1 MTTLIPRK
9 ELFGNPEIYAVK
21 INADGKFIS
30 WLAPK
35 NNVMNI
41 WCAPLDNIENK
52 VCITHESLRPISRF
66 HWSKHPDYIF
76 YYQDNNGD
84 ENWHIHSVNIHT
96 KVDIDLTDISGVNA
110 EIISMSWHS
119 PQYIL
124 IGLNDRDSRW
134 HDIYK
139 IDITTGEKKLLILN
153 DNEYSRFIFDENYD
167 VKLVE
172 KSIES
177 EGIRVIYKRVNEEW
191 IELTRI
197 KHESSWTTYVSHFE
211 SSGEYFYMVDSR
223 EVDKS
228 VLTKIRFEDGKKE
241 IIAKSDKADID
252 KFMMHPVSYEIE
264 AWSYNYLRPKWFA
277 LVDTIEVDF
286 VTLNAK
292 FGESYT
298 IGSRTKDNNRWIIL
312 VRDATHAGTYYL
324 YERHTK
330 NISKLFDMYPNLKQY
345 TLLLMYDFTIQA
357 RDGLL
362 LTSYLTMP
370 EGVTLDDKMV
380 SNNSVPMV
388 LLVHGGPL
396 GRDEYGYNRI
406 HQWLAN
412 RGYAVLSVNFRG
424 STGFG
429 KNFINKADGEW
440 SGKMH
445 DDLIDAV
452 DWATAQGIAD
462 KNRVAIMGR
471 SYGGYAT
478 LVGLS
483 YTPEVFC
490 CGIDV
495 VGPSNLET
503 LLNTIPAYW
512 QSFYAELVRRIGGDP
527 KTSEGLAY
535 LKKCSPLYKVNNIR
549 KPLLIGQGAND
560 PRVKQAES
568 DQIVSAMK
576 KRNLPVTYVVYSDEG
591 HVWTRPENHL
601 SFNALIEKF
610 LATNLGG
617 RCEPIGD
624 AFEGSSIEIREGSI
638 E

>member
-9 ELFGNPEIYAVK
+9 ELFGNPEIDDAK
-21 INADGKFIS
+21 ISSDGKFIS
-30 WLAPK
+30 WRAPK
-35 NNVMNI
+35 NGVMNI
-41 WCAPLDNIENK
+41 WLAPLDNIENK
-52 VCITHESLRPISRF
+52 ACITNESLRPINIY
-66 HWSKHPDYIF
+66 HWSKHSDYILYF
-76 YYQDNNGD
+76 QDNKGD

-96 KVDIDLTDISGVNA
+96 KIDIDLTDISGVNA
-110 EIISMSWHS
+110 EIILMGWNTPKS
-119 PQYIL
+119 IL
-124 IGLNDRDSRW
+124 VGLNNRDASW

-139 IDITTGEKKLLILN
+139 IDITNGEKKLLILN
-153 DNEYSRFIFDENYD
+153 DNEYSNFIFDENYCL
-167 VKLVE
+167 KLVE
-172 KSIES
+172 KSIGS
-177 EGIRVIYKRVNEEW
+177 ENTRVIYKRVNEAW
-191 IELTRI
+191 VELTRI
-197 KHESSWTTYVSHFE
+197 EYEDSLTTYISHFE
-211 SSGEYFYMVDSR
+211 NSGKYFYMVDSR
-223 EVDKS
+223 GVDKNIL
-228 VLTKIRFEDGKKE
+228 VKVRLEDGEKE
-241 IIAKSDKADID
+241 ILAKSDKADIH
-252 KFMMHPVSYEIE
+252 KFMMHPVSYQVE
-264 AWSYNYLRPKWFA
+264 AWSYNYLKPKWSA
-277 LVDTIEVDF
+277 LSDTIEEDF
-286 VTLNAK
+286 ARLNAT

-298 IGSRTKDNNRWIIL
+298 IVSRTKDNNTWIIL
-312 VRDATHAGTYYL
+312 VSNATNSGTFCL
-324 YERHTK
+324 YDCHSK
-330 NISKLFDMYPNLKQY
+330 NVSKLFDKYPDLQQY
-345 TLLLMYDFTIQA
+345 TLLPMYDFTIQA

-370 EGVTLDDKMV
+370 EGATLDDKML
-380 SNNSVPMV
+380 SSKSIPMV
-388 LLVHGGPL
+388 LLVHGGPW
-396 GRDEYGYNRI
+396 GRDVYGYNRI

-429 KNFINKADGEW
+429 KSFVNKADAEW

-452 DWATAQGIAD
+452 DWTIEHGIAD
-462 KNRVAIMGR
+462 KNKVAIMGR

-490 CGIDV
+490 CGVDI

-503 LLNTIPAYW
+503 LLNTIPPYW
-512 QSFYAELVRRIGGDP
+512 QSFYKEMVRRMGGDP
-527 KTSEGLAY
+527 ETIEGLAH
-535 LKKCSPLYKVNNIR
+535 LKKCSPLYKVNDIT

-568 DQIVSAMK
+568 DQVVDAMK
-576 KRNLPVTYVVYSDEG
+576 TRNLPVTYVIYPDEG

-617 RCEPIGD
+617 KCEPIGD

>member
-1 MTTLIPRK
+1 
-9 ELFGNPEIYAVK
+9 
-21 INADGKFIS
+21 
-30 WLAPK
+30 
-35 NNVMNI
+35 
-41 WCAPLDNIENK
+41 
-52 VCITHESLRPISRF
+52 
-66 HWSKHPDYIF
+66 
-76 YYQDNNGD
+76 
-84 ENWHIHSVNIHT
+84 
-96 KVDIDLTDISGVNA
+96 
-110 EIISMSWHS
+110 
-119 PQYIL
+119 
-124 IGLNDRDSRW
+124 
-134 HDIYK
+134 
-139 IDITTGEKKLLILN
+139 
-153 DNEYSRFIFDENYD
+153 
-167 VKLVE
+167 
-172 KSIES
+172 
-177 EGIRVIYKRVNEEW
+177 
-191 IELTRI
+191 
-197 KHESSWTTYVSHFE
+197 
-211 SSGEYFYMVDSR
+211 
-223 EVDKS
+223 
-228 VLTKIRFEDGKKE
+228 
-241 IIAKSDKADID
+241 
-252 KFMMHPVSYEIE
+252 MHPVSYQIE
-264 AWSYNYLRPKWFA
+264 AWSYNYLKPKWFA

-345 TLLLMYDFTIQA
+345 TLLPMYDFTIQA